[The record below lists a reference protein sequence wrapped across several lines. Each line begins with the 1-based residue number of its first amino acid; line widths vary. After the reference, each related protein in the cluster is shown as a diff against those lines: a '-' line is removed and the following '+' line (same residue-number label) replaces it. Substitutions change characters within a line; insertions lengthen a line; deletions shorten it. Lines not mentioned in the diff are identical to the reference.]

1 MGIYYYTRGEYFKYS
16 GFKPPEFY
24 VIMKSKWISL
34 LCASL
39 VHSFTPHM
47 PRGWHQTTTLRSPSE
62 IMASEQKETSSQ
74 VSLSTKVKTGSK
86 KTTTKLKKVAKKSKN
101 NRNVGKNKAPWEHAW
116 VMDGERRK
124 EIISLIE
131 KMERSLLRSYDRTT
145 KDWNKSKQFLE
156 DGMEILVQWAQIGEG
171 NRSEAFAKEMF
182 SHCDDWM
189 KNWLDYY
196 DLQVKVRRRVLHAYY
211 NQLQHHTWNP
221 QTQKPKFQLTP
232 AEVTKG
238 QHILDEANQILQDM
252 ERFSREYVIKAR
264 EQNKNMLPL
273 LDASDY
279 ESLIFGY
286 NQVGGRA
293 VPALDALQRFK
304 NLFHSNAIER
314 LAPSSSVYLAVS
326 KAIFNYKDEQDWIDR
341 IGKSQ
346 VEVIDSLCKEYVDSS
361 RKFPKVL
368 HPNIHLYNIALD
380 GWSKVLPPIS
390 KDPASSSEVFENE
403 MNEKI
408 NQVEEKVSLLWRMLN
423 EDSLAPTSKTLSS
436 LVYAFSKVG
445 KVNDAFILAERWVN
459 TLLENFDA
467 KEKIDGRAFRMLIT
481 ALARKNNDDS
491 VDASKLRNAE
501 SIEKILDYLWLLD
514 EKGYPDISPDIFLYT
529 TAADAWANARCNQS
543 SLRAQFL
550 LDDLKSRYESHGTK
564 RNLKPDIG
572 IYNAVIKAIS
582 LQPGLV
588 GAAEKAGA
596 IVKELEANSSIQPDI
611 QTYNGLLQSCLASS
625 EDIYK
630 AEQTLE
636 EMIFRGKP
644 APNERSYSIIIH
656 ALLETPGGSSR
667 AESILTSMEQKFLPR
682 ASLYEK
688 VISSWCNEPGM
699 ATRALQLLLRFEDI
713 FATNQSNESMR
724 PSRSLYNNV
733 IQALEDQG
741 ENVSAQAV
749 KLRRDKMYG
758 DAIIYQKLRSNNQVF
773 AILQEINSKFNGLKN
788 IPSGN
793 KRNFNKVLVQIA
805 NSGKIWSGLRA
816 EDILSYM
823 LELSFKRKNKD
834 SEPDIITFNTVVLA
848 WANSGHTQAGEKASE
863 VLKRLDTLHDMG
875 LLNNVMANRITYN
888 SIMNAYAKSSDVP
901 NIGSIAETY
910 FEKLRRTFEETG
922 DTNFKPDIISYAT
935 LISAWARSKEVGA
948 AKKAEAILLKMHADY
963 TADSSNPKPNTVCFN
978 EVLYG
983 WARSTDG
990 RASDRAEMVLK
1001 LMEDMNRAGNTDV
1014 IPDTR
1019 TYNIV
1024 LLALANNP
1032 DLDSPM
1038 RAMKF
1043 LNNMKRISGSK
1054 PDTVSYNTA
1063 ISAFTKKGSV
1073 NAALKILEEVF
1084 VQKDIELNSKFFS
1097 SLIYS
1102 LSQTEA
1108 PDAPIVAERIV
1119 SDLLERQHSDVT
1131 TEICNALI
1139 QCWGRSEI
1147 SDPHRR
1153 ALRANEILTDMMEG
1167 KYSLCATPDVIT
1179 FSSVIDIWAKSGDS
1193 EAPDRAEAV
1202 LRQMSGIA
1210 KPNVKTYTATIQAHA
1225 RGQDRDKAKRAQE
1238 VLQRMK
1244 GDYKNGN
1251 LDAEPNIYVYNAV
1264 LNAAEFT
1271 VGNES
1276 ELEVAFQ
1283 VACETFDEV
1292 RSSETLKP
1300 DHVTYGTFMGVISQ
1314 LMPKSN
1320 IRDDMVQLVF
1330 RRCCLD
1336 GQLSS
1341 MVLKKFKE
1349 AADTPQYLTLMGKGK
1364 YSESNLPKE
1373 WICNVRGARQ

>member
-1 MGIYYYTRGEYFKYS
+1 
-16 GFKPPEFY
+16 
-24 VIMKSKWISL
+24 
-34 LCASL
+34 
-39 VHSFTPHM
+39 M
-47 PRGWHQTTTLRSPSE
+47 PKGWNQKLRCSSPSQ
-62 IMASEQKETSSQ
+62 IMMISERKESS
-74 VSLSTKVKTGSK
+74 SLPTELNSGSK
-86 KTTTKLKKVAKKSKN
+86 KMTKKLKKIPKKSKS
-101 NRNVGKNKAPWEHAW
+101 NRNNIIQKYPWNHAW

-124 EIISLIE
+124 EITTLIE
-131 KMERSLLRSYDRTT
+131 KMERSLIRSYDRTT
-145 KDWNKSKQFLE
+145 NDWNKVKLFLE
-156 DGMEILVQWAQIGEG
+156 DGMDILEQWAQLGEG
-171 NRSEAFAKEMF
+171 NRCEAFSKTLL
-182 SHCDDWM
+182 SCCDDSM
-189 KNWLDYY
+189 KRWLDYY
-196 DLQVKVRRRVLHAYY
+196 DLQIKVKRRVLHAYY
-211 NQLQHHTWNP
+211 NQLQRHTWNSK
-221 QTQKPKFQLTP
+221 TQKPKFQPTP
-232 AEVTKG
+232 TEITKG
-238 QHILDEANQILQDM
+238 QNTLDKANHILQDM
-252 ERFSREYVIKAR
+252 ERFSREYVIKAQ
-264 EQNKNMLPL
+264 EQNKNMIPL

-293 VPALDALQRFK
+293 VQALDALQRFK
-304 NLFHSNAIER
+304 NLFHSYAIER
-314 LAPSSSVYLAVS
+314 LAPSSTVYLAVS
-326 KAIFNYKDEQDWIDR
+326 KSIFNYRDEQDWIDR

-346 VEVIDSLCKEYVDSS
+346 IEVIDSLCREYVDSY
-361 RKFPKVL
+361 RKYPKFL
-368 HPNIHLYNIALD
+368 QSNIHLYNIALD

-390 KDPASSSEVFENE
+390 KEQIALTSSEVFQGE
-403 MNEKI
+403 MHEIIK
-408 NQVEEKVSLLWRMLN
+408 QVEKNVSLLWKMLN
-423 EDSLAPTSKTLSS
+423 DDALTPTSKTFSS
-436 LVYAFSKVG
+436 IVYAFTKVG
-445 KVNDAFILAERWVN
+445 KLDDAFALLEQWVRF
-459 TLLENFDA
+459 LLENNDTN
-467 KEKIDGRAFRMLIT
+467 EKVDGRAFRMLAT
-481 ALARKNNDDS
+481 ALGQRADD
-491 VDASKLRNAE
+491 VVFDEASKIGNAE
-501 SIEKILDYLWLLD
+501 KIETILDYLWLLD
-514 EKGYPDISPDIFLYT
+514 EKGYVDVSPDIYLYT

-550 LDDLKSRYESHGTK
+550 LSDLKSRYEAHGMK

-572 IYNAVIKAIS
+572 IYNAVIKAIA

-588 GAAEKAGA
+588 GAAEKAGT
-596 IVKELEANSSIQPDI
+596 IVRELEANSSLQPDI
-611 QTYNGLLQSCLASS
+611 NTYNGLLQSCLASS

-636 EMIFRGKP
+636 DMTYRAKP
-644 APNERSYSIIIH
+644 APNERSYSLVIH
-656 ALLETPGGSSR
+656 ALLELPGSSSR
-667 AESILTSMEQKFLPR
+667 AESILISMEQKYLPR

-688 VISSWCNEPGM
+688 VITSWCGEPGM
-699 ATRALQLLLRFEDI
+699 ATRALQLLRHFEDI
-713 FATNQSNESMR
+713 FASNSSNESMR
-724 PSRSLYNNV
+724 PSRSLYNSV

-758 DAIIYQKLRSNNQVF
+758 DAIIHQKLRSNNQVF
-773 AILQEINSKFNGLKN
+773 TILQEINSKSNRLKN

-793 KRNFNKVLVQIA
+793 TLNFNKVLAQVA

-816 EDILSYM
+816 EDILNYM
-823 LELSFKRKNKD
+823 LELTFKRKNKD
-834 SEPDIITFNTVVLA
+834 SEPNIITFNTVILA
-848 WANSGHTQAGEKASE
+848 WANSGHTQAGEKASD

-875 LLNNVMANRITYN
+875 LLDTVKANRITYN

-901 NIGSIAETY
+901 NIGSMAEMY
-910 FEKLRRTFEETG
+910 FEKLRKTFEETG
-922 DTNFKPDIISYAT
+922 DENLKPDIISYAT

-948 AKKAEAILLKMHADY
+948 AKKAEGILLKMHADH
-963 TADSSNPKPNTVCFN
+963 TADVSNPKPNTVCFN

-983 WARSTDG
+983 WARSSDP
-990 RASDRAEMVLK
+990 RASERAEMVLQ
-1001 LMEDMNRAGNTDV
+1001 LMEDMNRAGNLDV

-1032 DLDSPM
+1032 DLEAPN

-1043 LNNMKRISGSK
+1043 LDNMKAMSSSK

-1073 NAALKILEEVF
+1073 NAALNILEDIF
-1084 VQKDIELNSKFFS
+1084 VQREIELNSKFFS

-1108 PDAPIVAERIV
+1108 RDAPIVAERIV

-1147 SDPHRR
+1147 SDPLRR
-1153 ALRANEILTDMMEG
+1153 AIRANEILTDMMEG
-1167 KYSLCATPDVIT
+1167 KYSLYASPDVIT
-1179 FSSVIDIWAKSGDS
+1179 FSSVIDIWAKSGDP
-1193 EAPDRAEAV
+1193 EAADRAEAV
-1202 LRQMSGIA
+1202 LKQMLGIA

-1238 VLQRMK
+1238 LLQRMK
-1244 GDYKNGN
+1244 ADYANGN

-1271 VGNES
+1271 VGNEA

-1341 MVLKKFKE
+1341 MVLKKFRE
-1349 AADTPQYLTLMGKGK
+1349 AADAPQYLTLMGKGK

-1373 WICNVRGARQ
+1373 WTCNVRGARQ